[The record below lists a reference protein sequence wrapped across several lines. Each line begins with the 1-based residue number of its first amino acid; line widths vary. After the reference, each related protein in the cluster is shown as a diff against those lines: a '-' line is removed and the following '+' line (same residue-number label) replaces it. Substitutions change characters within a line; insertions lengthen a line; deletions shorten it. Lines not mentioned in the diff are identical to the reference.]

1 MGTILYV
8 HRLSKMIDEVVKDMG
23 LTLTLSD
30 ESGDV
35 KLAPQLENI
44 KQLANSL
51 GVKMLHQ
58 VQPSGSLVITFTRK

>member
-1 MGTILYV
+1 MGTIFYV
-8 HRLSKMIDEVVKDMG
+8 HRLSKMIDEIVKDLG

-35 KLAPQLENI
+35 KLAPQLENM
-44 KQLANSL
+44 KQLAGSL

-58 VQPSGSLVITFTRK
+58 VQPNGSIVVTFTRK